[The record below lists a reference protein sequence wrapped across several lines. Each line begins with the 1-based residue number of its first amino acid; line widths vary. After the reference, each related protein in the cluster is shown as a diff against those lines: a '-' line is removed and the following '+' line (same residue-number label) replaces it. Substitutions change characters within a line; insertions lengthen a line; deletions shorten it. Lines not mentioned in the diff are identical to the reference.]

1 MIHLVIDT
9 TAFRNDPARKKAAFR
24 SLKRLAEAGEIRV
37 HVPHVVMEEF
47 LSQQIEQ
54 YVAGLSEIR
63 TLVVKFKKK
72 HVPDVAREVLD
83 NTDQQL
89 NRLKEELVA
98 FARTDFDQWV
108 RETGAEVHGITESHG
123 KRVIDAYFSGALPF
137 REKKRRE
144 DIPDAFIWQVVLDLV
159 ESLGEV
165 HVVSGDGAI
174 KTASEAHASIVCFGT
189 VDEFI
194 ASDTCQ
200 TPLRKNLANANFQR
214 LVSVYP
220 QLLDE
225 IRSAIDSEA
234 VDILAGKTVTGHE
247 IPDDNNEATIT
258 MIGEPEDI
266 EMSIGDT
273 EYFGDG
279 LFVVPVTFTTECL
292 LSYAI
297 FKSDLYGLPDDKI
310 EQISI
315 SDLNDHYYDAEEDYV
330 LTITASVAVNL
341 KSAEVES
348 EEIGDERLAELAD
361 EAETS
366 LDSVEEI
373 EVPSGGDY

>member
-1 MIHLVIDT
+1 MIYLVIDT

-24 SLKRLAEAGEIRV
+24 SLKRLAEAGEIKV

-72 HVPDVAREVLD
+72 HIPEMTREVLD

-89 NRLKEELVA
+89 SRLKEELVA
-98 FARTDFDQWV
+98 FARIDFDQWV
-108 RETGAEVHGITESHG
+108 RETRAVVHGITESHG

-144 DIPDAFIWQVVLDLV
+144 DIPDAFIWQVVIDLV

-174 KTASEAHASIVCFGT
+174 RSASEAHASIVCFGT

-225 IRSAIDSEA
+225 IRSAIDTEA
-234 VDILAGKTVTGHE
+234 VDVLTGKTVTGHE

-266 EMSIGDT
+266 EISIGDT

-297 FKSDLYGLPDDKI
+297 FKSDLYGLPEDKI

>member
-24 SLKRLAEAGEIRV
+24 SLKRLAEAGEIRL
-37 HVPHVVMEEF
+37 HVPRVVIEEF

-72 HVPDVAREVLD
+72 HAPDVVREVLD

-89 NRLKEELVA
+89 SRLKEELVA

-108 RETGAEVHGITESHG
+108 REAGAEVHGIAESHG
-123 KRVIDAYFSGALPF
+123 KRVMDAYFSGAMPF

-159 ESLGEV
+159 ESRGEV
-165 HVVSGDGAI
+165 HVVSKDGTI
-174 KTASEAHASIVCFGT
+174 KTASEAHASIVWFGT
-189 VDEFI
+189 VEEFI

-214 LVSVYP
+214 LLSVYP

-225 IRSAIDSEA
+225 IRSAVDSQA
-234 VDILAGKTVTGHE
+234 VDVLDGKTVTGHE

-258 MIGEPEDI
+258 
-266 EMSIGDT
+266 SIGKSQNIEINARDA

-279 LFVVPVTFTTECL
+279 LFVIPVTFTNECL
-292 LSYAI
+292 LNYAV
-297 FKSDLYGLPDDKI
+297 FKSDFYCLPEDKI
-310 EQISI
+310 EQVSV
-315 SDLNDHYYDAEEDYV
+315 SELNDHYYDAEEYYV
-330 LTITASVAVNL
+330 LSVTASVVVNL
-341 KSAEVES
+341 ESTEIES
-348 EEIGDERLAELAD
+348 EDIGNDRLAELAE
-361 EAETS
+361 EADIS
-366 LDSVEEI
+366 LDSVGEI
-373 EVPSGGDY
+373 EVPSEAEY